1 MKEQSK
7 SAKRRF
13 YDGNF
18 LTKYFVGDGIDIGC
32 GDDSISQYIS
42 IFRSIESIRLWDK
55 QDGDAQYLE
64 TIDDNVF
71 NFVHSSHS
79 LEHMQDVTIALSNW
93 IRVLKSGGYL
103 IITVPDEDLYEHGYW
118 PSRFNTEHFWSFTI
132 YKNNSKMPKS
142 INVIDLVKQ
151 FSSSIICEKIQ
162 LINDFHNY
170 YTKTKQDQT
179 LDHNAECSIEIIW
192 KKI

>member
-18 LTKYFVGDGIDIGC
+18 LTKYFVGNGIDIGC
-32 GDDSISQYIS
+32 GDDSIAQYIEM
-42 IFRSIESIRLWDK
+42 FRSITSMRLWDK

-64 TIDDNVF
+64 NIDNNVF
-71 NFVHSSHS
+71 DFVHSSHS
-79 LEHMQDVTIALSNW
+79 LEHMKDVSLALSNW
-93 IRVLKSGGYL
+93 IRVLKPNGYL

-118 PSRFNTEHFWSFTI
+118 PSRFNPEHFWSFTI
-132 YKNNSKMPKS
+132 YKNNSKLSKS
-142 INVIDLVKQ
+142 INVIDLVKK

-162 LINDFHNY
+162 LINDFYKY
-170 YTKTKQDQT
+170 YDKFNRDQT